1 MSGNHHL
8 TAPRAPIPL
17 IINGDDFGYSEAV
30 NRAIVLAHREGV
42 LTSCSLMVN
51 ERAARQAV
59 ELARS
64 NPGLAVGL
72 HLALVHG
79 RAALPHAKIPHITDT
94 TGDFTTSPFR
104 AGVHYYFSPA
114 ARREIR
120 REMRAQFE
128 RFAAT
133 RLRFSHVD
141 GHAHL
146 HQHPVIFDELIK
158 LCEEFGVRRVRVV
171 KGEMRVSLKL
181 DRNNLTAKLVLGTVY
196 NLLGRWCER
205 RLRGRDFVRPQKVY
219 GLLQTGDMNEDYL
232 LGLIRLISQTARDD
246 QPERPGQF
254 DAASGEIYAHPLAF
268 DADEA
273 AKRENPGGER
283 ELKALVSARVRS
295 AIETSGFRPATYET
309 LPIEEVSH
317 RDTETR
323 SRGMER

>member
-1 MSGNHHL
+1 VKI
-8 TAPRAPIPL
+8 TTTRPIPL

-42 LTSCSLMVN
+42 LTSCSLLVN
-51 ERAARQAV
+51 EGAASQAV
-59 ELARS
+59 ELARL

-79 RAALPHAKIPHITDT
+79 RAALPHEEIPHITDT
-94 TGDFTTSPFR
+94 NGDFTASPFR
-104 AGVHYYFSPA
+104 AGVHYYFGPA
-114 ARREIR
+114 ARSEVR
-120 REMRAQFE
+120 REMRAQFG

-133 RLRFSHVD
+133 GLRFSHVD

-146 HQHPVIFDELIK
+146 HQHPVIFNELIK

-171 KGEMRVSLKL
+171 KGEMRLSLKL
-181 DRNNLTAKLVLGTVY
+181 DRKNLTAKLVLGTVY

-205 RLRGRDFVRPQKVY
+205 RLRGRDFVQPQKVY

-232 LGLIRLISQTARDD
+232 LGLIELLGRTDKTGL
-246 QPERPGQF
+246 F

-268 DADEA
+268 DAGEA

-283 ELKALVSARVRS
+283 ELKALTSARVRS
-295 AIETSGFRPATYET
+295 AIEASGFRPATYET
-309 LPIEEVSH
+309 LQ
-317 RDTETR
+317 
-323 SRGMER
+323 